1 MTLVERYGADP
12 AAERLWTPATVI
24 TFVRTIAS
32 LAVAALA
39 VVRRDEHLLWA
50 ALGIYWVGD
59 ILDGAVARKLGCE
72 TRIGAVLDILCDRVN
87 CAPVYLGLAWLHHDF
102 VVPIFIYLFQFMTID
117 AFLSIAFLV
126 WWVRSPNYF
135 FEVDRT
141 IFTWN
146 WSKPAKAVNSA
157 AVVVLMLLT
166 GSMWVGLVI
175 ALALVVLK
183 VVSLRRLLA
192 IGLPIP
198 PFTGAAHSAPETGTT
213 GTNGAAGTSDR

>member
-12 AAERLWTPATVI
+12 ATERLWTPATII
-24 TFVRTIAS
+24 TFVRTVAS
-32 LAVAALA
+32 LVVAAVA
-39 VVRRDEHLLWA
+39 VVQRDEHLLWV
-50 ALGIYWVGD
+50 ALGVYWVGD

-87 CAPVYLGLAWLHHDF
+87 CAPIYLGLAWLHHDF

-117 AFLSIAFLV
+117 AFLSIAFLA

-198 PFTGAAHSAPETGTT
+198 PFTGRAAQPASETGTA
-213 GTNGAAGTSDR
+213 GTAGTSDR